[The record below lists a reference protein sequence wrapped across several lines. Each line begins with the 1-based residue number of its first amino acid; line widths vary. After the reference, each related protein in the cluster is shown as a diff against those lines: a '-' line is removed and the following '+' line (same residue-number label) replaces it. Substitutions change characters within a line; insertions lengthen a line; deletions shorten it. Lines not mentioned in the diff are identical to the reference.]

1 MESLGS
7 VVSQEAIRLSGGS
20 GRQRSEEPC
29 VGRISL
35 RGTGNTEH
43 PVVAVDGR
51 EDAQE
56 LGSRAASVS
65 ETWQVGECC
74 WFCDGGHG
82 MGLPEALQQTS
93 RVSAW
98 TPLDRVAAS
107 ACPLPARV
115 PVSRAQGDSRIRSY
129 SFVYEKHRW
138 EEQRCPG
145 ARLTATG
152 CCRSIAQTG
161 LL

>member
-7 VVSQEAIRLSGGS
+7 VGSQEASGSQEAVG
-20 GRQRSEEPC
+20 GRALRSPC

-35 RGTGNTEH
+35 RGTGNTGH
-43 PVVAVDGR
+43 PVVDVDGC

-65 ETWQVGECC
+65 DLAVGECRR
-74 WFCDGGHG
+74 FCDC
-82 MGLPEALQQTS
+82 
-93 RVSAW
+93 AW
-98 TPLDRVAAS
+98 DGAARGPAANFPCFCSDPPDRVAAS

-129 SFVYEKHRW
+129 SFLYEKHCR